1 DHRTTIENININFN
15 DPQARLRMKEVLS
28 QKTNITLTSS
38 FDHNLEIGGVSTG
51 KGDAVGKVATLLQ
64 VKPEEIMAIG
74 DNPNDK
80 SMLMVAGWPVAV
92 ANAKD
97 EVKEVAKYITG
108 SNDEGGV
115 GQAIRKWVLDP
126 MKK

>member
-1 DHRTTIENININFN
+1 
-15 DPQARLRMKEVLS
+15 
-28 QKTNITLTSS
+28 
-38 FDHNLEIGGVSTG
+38 
-51 KGDAVGKVATLLQ
+51 
-64 VKPEEIMAIG
+64 MAIG